1 MTKLLRGAFVI
12 GRRDF
17 SATVLSKTFLFF
29 LLGPIFPLLFGVVF
43 GGIGATVANSRQK
56 PVVAV
61 VASED
66 DFSRLDAAR
75 DRLATAIDDE
85 HVIRLTRFDPEANL
99 NTQRAHLLAS
109 KDPPVQAVLTGLPD
123 HPQLTGAIKQDG
135 TTAGQLR
142 ILLADLEGDTLAEP
156 ALAVDHTD
164 TSTANTSRDLALT
177 GQAAQTALFF
187 FTLLLS
193 TMLLSQ
199 LVEEKS
205 NKIIEVVAAAV
216 PIESLFVGKLFAM
229 LAASILGL
237 IVWISAGAAVLA
249 SFKGLGALP
258 TPEMGWPTFLTL
270 VIVYFGMNYL
280 ILGALFLTIGAQAST
295 VREVQ
300 TLSMPVTFGQVLV
313 FGLAA
318 TAVGAPNSTLAKV
331 AAIFPFSSPLTM
343 VARAAEQPGLMQ
355 HAIALAWQG
364 LWVAII
370 LKLGATLFRKTV
382 LKSGPRGKWW
392 RWSRRAAKVTEVT
405 GLP

>member
-61 VASED
+61 VASEA

-109 KDPPVQAVLTGLPD
+109 KDPPVQAVLTGLPE

-229 LAASILGL
+229 LAASILG
-237 IVWISAGAAVLA
+237 IVVWTSAGAAIVASLKAGGLA
-249 SFKGLGALP
+249 SLP
-258 TPEMGWPTFLTL
+258 APAVGWPIFLALTGL
-270 VIVYFGMNYL
+270 YFAMNYL
-280 ILGALFLTIGAQAST
+280 LFGAVFLTIGAQAAT

-300 TLSMPVTFGQVLV
+300 TLSMPVTFGQVLI
-313 FGLAA
+313 FGFAA
-318 TAVGAPNSTLAKV
+318 TAVSAPASKLALT
-331 AAIFPFSSPLTM
+331 AAIFPLSSPLTM
-343 VARAAEQPGLMQ
+343 VARAAQQPGLGQ
-355 HAIALAWQG
+355 HAVALAWQV

-370 LKLGATLFRKTV
+370 LKVGSSLFRKTV
-382 LKSGPRGKWW
+382 LKSGPRTRW
-392 RWSRRAAKVTEVT
+392 RFRRA
-405 GLP
+405 

>member
-29 LLGPIFPLLFGVVF
+29 LLGPLFPLLFGAVF
-43 GGIGATVANSRQK
+43 GGIGASVASSRQK

-61 VASED
+61 VASQA
-66 DFSRLDAAR
+66 DFERLDAAR
-75 DRLATAIDDE
+75 GRLATAIDDE
-85 HVIRLTRFDPEANL
+85 HVIRLTRFAPEADPNA
-99 NTQRAHLLAS
+99 QRGHLLAS
-109 KDPPVQAVLTGLPD
+109 KDPPVQAVLMGFPD
-123 HPQLTGAIKQDG
+123 RPQLTGAIRPDG

-142 ILLADLEGDTLAEP
+142 LMLADAEGDSQAEA

-164 TSTANTSRDLALT
+164 VSIANTSRDLALT

-258 TPEMGWPTFLTL
+258 TPEIGWPTFLAL
-270 VIVYFGMNYL
+270 VIAYFGMNYL

-300 TLSMPVTFGQVLV
+300 TLSMPVTFGQVLI
-313 FGLAA
+313 FGFAA
-318 TAVGAPNSTLAKV
+318 TAVGAPNSGIALA

-343 VARAAEQPGLMQ
+343 VARAAQGPDLWQ
-355 HAIALAWQG
+355 HVIALAWQA

-370 LKLGATLFRKTV
+370 LKLGSSLFRKTV
-382 LKSGPRGKWW
+382 LKSGPRTKWW
-392 RWSRRAAKVTEVT
+392 RFSRT
-405 GLP
+405 